1 MSLPDPKVGWINSK
15 MVELNGLTLGVL
27 LNEPISKQKV
37 GFLNIFYLKK
47 KKTLSLFGY
56 SYNLAYEVHIVN
68 WKCIVSNLMSGE
80 IFPFRSFWTLN
91 ISLVKFSSK
100 ASYYFNMITPLVKTT
115 LTFLPISIDS
125 LMTWTPNLE
134 TSITLL
140 THICTF
146 YFLEPT
152 KKLDLSLQQISVVTV
167 FLAVF

>member
-1 MSLPDPKVGWINSK
+1 MLSYANSVPARPRGWLNKFKNGRTQWFNSRRV
-15 MVELNGLTLGVL
+15 VERAYFQTK
-27 LNEPISKQKV
+27 SR
-37 GFLNIFYLKK
+37 K

-100 ASYYFNMITPLVKTT
+100 VSYYFNMITPLVKTT

-125 LMTWTPNLE
+125 LMTRTLNLE

-152 KKLDLSLQQISVVTV
+152 KKLDLSLQQISVVTI